1 MGSSRMRAMVLT
13 GARRLEIQQ
22 RPIPRPGPKEVLVA
36 VRACGICGSD
46 VHGYDGST
54 GRRIPPLVMGHEAAG
69 EIVELGADVT
79 RWQTGQRVTLDSTL
93 SCGACPYC
101 RSGRSNLCDNRRVLG
116 VSCAAYRC
124 DGAFAEYIAIPE
136 HTIYRL
142 PDDVGY
148 ADASMIEPLSVAL
161 HAVERA
167 PPGREDTVLVVGA
180 GMIGLLI
187 VQVLRARGCGT
198 IVVCDL
204 DDSRL
209 QLAQAL
215 GADVVVSPQRA
226 DVVATC
232 LELSRGRGLDLAIE
246 AVGRNSTVAT
256 AIRSLRKG
264 GALTLVGNI
273 EPIVDLPLQDI
284 VTREL
289 ALSGSCASSGE
300 YPDCLE
306 MLQQQRIDLDPLIS
320 AIAPLETGP
329 QWMDRLYAAEA
340 GLMKVVLL
348 PLQ

>member
-1 MGSSRMRAMVLT
+1 MVLT

-22 RPIPRPGPKEVLVA
+22 RPIPKPGPKEVLVA

-79 RWQTGQRVTLDSTL
+79 RWQVGQRVALDSTL
-93 SCGACPYC
+93 SCGACPFC
-101 RSGRSNLCDNRRVLG
+101 LSGQTNLCDQRRVLG
-116 VSCAAYRC
+116 VSCDAYRC

-142 PDDVGY
+142 PDGVGY
-148 ADASMIEPLSVAL
+148 AEASMIEPLSVAM

-167 PPGREDTVLVVGA
+167 PPGPEDSVLVVGA

-187 VQVLRARGCGT
+187 MQVLRARGCGT

-209 QLAQAL
+209 KLAQRL
-215 GADVVVSPQRA
+215 GADVVVSPKRA

-256 AIRSLRKG
+256 AIRCLRKG

-273 EPIVDLPLQDI
+273 ESSVNLPLQDV

-289 ALSGSCASSGE
+289 VLRGSCASSGE

-306 MLQQQRIDLDPLIS
+306 MLQRQRIDLDPLIS

-329 QWMDRLYAAEA
+329 EWMDRLYAAEA